1 MIGAIEDVNRSVAMA
16 EGGAAV
22 STPVSEVRLIVHVL
36 NPETVVYP
44 SS

>member
-1 MIGAIEDVNRSVAMA
+1 VIGTIEEVNRSVAMA

-22 STPVSEVRLIVHVL
+22 SFPVGEVRLFVHVL
-36 NPETVVYP
+36 HPETVVYP